1 MRTTKIH
8 QFLAGSEI
16 SNVSYDLQ
24 NLRIH
29 VGHSVVLFTDAVGFR
44 VLDEGDLL
52 EFWPACS
59 TAPGGVIFEIHDGGW
74 LEQESRRKGFMSS
87 STRPALREFLVT
99 GLDDCVGVFAFSAP
113 ELTVGLE

>member
-1 MRTTKIH
+1 MRTTKLH

-16 SNVSYDLQ
+16 SSVSYDLQ
-24 NLRIH
+24 NPSIH
-29 VGHSVVLFTDAVGFR
+29 VGHSVFLFTDAVGFR

-59 TAPGGVIFEIHDGGW
+59 TAPGGGLFEIHGGGW

-99 GLDDCVGVFAFSAP
+99 GQNDCVGVFAFTAP

>member
-16 SNVSYDLQ
+16 SNVAYDLQ
-24 NLRIH
+24 NLRIQ
-29 VGHSVVLFTDAVGFR
+29 VGRFAVLFTDAVGFR

-59 TAPGGVIFEIHDGGW
+59 TAPGGGLFEIHDGGW
-74 LEQESRRKGFMSS
+74 LVQESGRNGFMSS
-87 STRPALREFLVT
+87 ATRPGLREFLVT
-99 GLDDCVGVFAFSAP
+99 GSDDCVGVFAFSAP
-113 ELTVGLE
+113 ELTVGIE